1 MSLLEFNY
9 KELPHAIIK
18 PDPDA
23 EGCDY
28 CIELK
33 PWKNAG
39 LQGVHIHQQSD
50 HISITIEE
58 AKALVEY
65 LSLAITTAEEAQ

>member
-1 MSLLEFNY
+1 MSLLKFDP
-9 KELPHAIIK
+9 KERTHATILPDQA
-18 PDPDA
+18 A

-28 CIELK
+28 PVTLE
-33 PWKNAG
+33 PWNNAG
-39 LQGVHIHQQSD
+39 LRGVHIHQESD

-65 LSLAITTAEEAQ
+65 LLIAITTSEEVK